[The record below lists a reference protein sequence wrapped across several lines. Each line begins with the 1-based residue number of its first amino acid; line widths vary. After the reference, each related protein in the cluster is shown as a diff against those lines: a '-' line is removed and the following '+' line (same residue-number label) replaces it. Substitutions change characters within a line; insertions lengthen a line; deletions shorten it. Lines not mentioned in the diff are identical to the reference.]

1 VTGLHLPGGPGVRV
15 DRAVY
20 TESVIPPY
28 YDSLIAKL
36 VTHGKDRPEAVSRMV
51 RALDMFIVE
60 GISTSIPIHEKI
72 MADPDFRAGRFDT
85 QFLARFSLNG
95 RGSAVMQ
102 GAGSAGTGS

>member
-1 VTGLHLPGGPGVRV
+1 
-15 DRAVY
+15 
-20 TESVIPPY
+20 
-28 YDSLIAKL
+28 
-36 VTHGKDRPEAVSRMV
+36 MV

-102 GAGSAGTGS
+102 GAGSAGSGS